1 MSPGM
6 KILIVDDEPLARNRL
21 QSLLSELPDTQVVGE
36 AGNGQQALEMVQEL
50 QPDIVLLDIRMPGMD
65 GMEAASHLSKLPN
78 PPAIIFT
85 TAYDRYALQAFKSHA
100 VDYLLKPIKQQQLQQ
115 ALHAATQLTRAQ
127 LQSIAQQQQESSN
140 SPLHISARVQGGV
153 RLVPVDEIFYFLA
166 EHKYVTVSYQGGEVL
181 IEEPLKSLEHKFA
194 EQFIRIHR
202 NALVA
207 RQFIKEL
214 RRDRQGRTMLQ
225 LRHSDKQLEVSRRH
239 MPQVRQLLK
248 AMATAGD

>member
-1 MSPGM
+1 
-6 KILIVDDEPLARNRL
+6 
-21 QSLLSELPDTQVVGE
+21 
-36 AGNGQQALEMVQEL
+36 
-50 QPDIVLLDIRMPGMD
+50 
-65 GMEAASHLSKLPN
+65 
-78 PPAIIFT
+78 
-85 TAYDRYALQAFKSHA
+85 
-100 VDYLLKPIKQQQLQQ
+100 
-115 ALHAATQLTRAQ
+115 
-127 LQSIAQQQQESSN
+127 
-140 SPLHISARVQGGV
+140 
-153 RLVPVDEIFYFLA
+153 IFYFLA
-166 EHKYVTVSYQGGEVL
+166 EHKYVTVCYQGGEVL

-239 MPQVRQLLK
+239 MPQVRKLLK